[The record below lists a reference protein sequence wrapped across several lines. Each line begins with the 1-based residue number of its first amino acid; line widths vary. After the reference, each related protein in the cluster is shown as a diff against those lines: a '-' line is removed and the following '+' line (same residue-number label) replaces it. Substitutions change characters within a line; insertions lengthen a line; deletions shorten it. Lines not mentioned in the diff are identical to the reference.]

1 MLDNS
6 KATEYVAGLCH
17 MGDGGLV
24 TYYSEC
30 FKPPM
35 PLRRQGA
42 EAGHRC
48 RWRHVLLVMG
58 HRMMERFLFA
68 L

>member
-1 MLDNS
+1 MDNS

-24 TYYSEC
+24 PYYSEC

-35 PLRRQGA
+35 PLRRQGGRGKWA
-42 EAGHRC
+42 TAAAGDMFC
-48 RWRHVLLVMG
+48 L
-58 HRMMERFLFA
+58 
-68 L
+68 